1 LKIIGFVGM
10 PGSGKSV
17 ASDVARHLDF
27 EVIVMGDIIRQEAA
41 RLGLP
46 PTDENLGMVGSMLRA
61 KEGPQ
66 AIARRTLELAKRSDR
81 EFVAVDG
88 LRSRDEVDFFRTNS
102 EGFRLIEICA
112 SSEARRTRIAARG
125 RSDDAKIENEAPPL
139 RNSMVITSYNNP
151 QKTADAL
158 EKREIREM
166 GWGIGEAFK
175 EADMRMNNNGDLD
188 EFKAIVE
195 SLLKEIKGCS
205 IYSNSPKI

>member
-17 ASDVARHLDF
+17 ASDVARYLGF
-27 EVIVMGDIIRQEAA
+27 KVIVMGDIIRQEAA

-66 AIARRTLELAKRSDR
+66 AVARRTLELAQRSDG
-81 EFVAVDG
+81 EFAVIDG
-88 LRSRDEVDFFRTNS
+88 LRSREEVDFFRANS

-112 SSEARRTRIAARG
+112 SSQARRTRIAARR
-125 RSDDAKIENEAPPL
+125 RSDDAKIENIA
-139 RNSMVITSYNNP
+139 T
-151 QKTADAL
+151 DAL
-158 EKREIREM
+158 EKREFREM
-166 GWGIGEAFK
+166 GWGMGEAFK

-195 SLLKEIKGCS
+195 SLLKEIKGCP
-205 IYSNSPKI
+205 I